1 MRRHKMKK
9 TENYTLITG
18 ASMGL
23 GKCLAEECAKRGHN
37 LLLTALPSEGIN
49 KIALE
54 LSEKYFIKA
63 IGCETDLTN
72 DQNINSL
79 TRWITSNFSINFLI
93 NNAGIGGTNYFEKA
107 STGYFQTIIKLNM
120 SALVMLTHQLLPALK
135 QNDSS
140 YILNIASMAAF
151 GPMAFKTIYPAS
163 KAFVSSFSRGL
174 SSEMSGTNISV
185 SVAHPGGMATNPYVS
200 KRMEKYSKMV
210 KATFMTPEETARIC
224 IDQTFARKTIIVP
237 GLVNKLNRFAFSW
250 FPEKMRLQIL
260 ANGAKK
266 EILAFDD

>member
-1 MRRHKMKK
+1 MKSS
-9 TENYTLITG
+9 EQYTLITG

-23 GKCLAEECAKRGHN
+23 GLCLAEECAIRGHN
-37 LLLTALPSEGIN
+37 LILTALPNEWISN
-49 KIALE
+49 TALE
-54 LSEKYFIKA
+54 LSEKYDIQA

-72 DQNINSL
+72 EQNIHSL
-79 TRWITSNFSINFLI
+79 TKWISANYNVNMLI

-120 SALVMLTHQLLPALK
+120 SALVLLTHQLLPLLK
-135 QNDSS
+135 RQDKS

-174 SSEMSGTNISV
+174 NAELAGTNVSV
-185 SVAHPGGMATNPYVS
+185 SVAHPGGMATNADVS
-200 KRMEKYSKMV
+200 LRIEQYSRIV
-210 KATFMTPEETARIC
+210 KSTFMSAEETAKIC
-224 IDQTFARKTIIVP
+224 IDQTLTRKPIIVP
-237 GLVNKLNRFAFSW
+237 GLFNKINRIAFKW
-250 FPEKMRLQIL
+250 FPEKMRLQFL

-266 EILAFDD
+266 EIQEMAA